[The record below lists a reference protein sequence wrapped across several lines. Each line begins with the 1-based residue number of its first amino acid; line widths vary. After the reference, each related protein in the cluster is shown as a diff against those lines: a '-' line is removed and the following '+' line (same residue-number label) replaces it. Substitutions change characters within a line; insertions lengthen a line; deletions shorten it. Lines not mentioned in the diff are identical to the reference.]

1 MLQVEAYVGG
11 GANLVRDRGSLASE
25 SARAFVITFLA
36 AFAAWLDKL
45 AGA

>member
-1 MLQVEAYVGG
+1 MLQAEAYVGG
-11 GANLVRDRGSLASE
+11 GANLFHDGGSLASE
-25 SARAFVITFLA
+25 SARAFVITFLP